1 MRMFNWETR
10 RHGDAKIMALKHWE
24 DSQEKEN
31 QTSDQYTGVTQ
42 PMLCLEEESS
52 SFRLM
57 LGYNVEGLMNFES
70 HHFATAIE
78 TLDLGMINGC

>member
-1 MRMFNWETR
+1 
-10 RHGDAKIMALKHWE
+10 
-24 DSQEKEN
+24 
-31 QTSDQYTGVTQ
+31 
-42 PMLCLEEESS
+42 MLCLEEESS
-52 SFRLM
+52 SFWLM